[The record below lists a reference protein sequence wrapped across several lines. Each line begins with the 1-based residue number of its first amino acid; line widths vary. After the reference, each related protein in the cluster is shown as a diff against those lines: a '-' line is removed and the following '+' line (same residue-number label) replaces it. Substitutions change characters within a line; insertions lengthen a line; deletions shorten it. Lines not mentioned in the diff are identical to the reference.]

1 MEENRDLLKT
11 LDWKALG
18 NVSDGQ
24 PIKKRLPRKVR
35 QAPDYYFLP
44 RRSIPTTIALY
55 GAIGAAGIGA
65 GMLVELWINKKVQ
78 EDGGIIWE
86 MDKN

>member
-1 MEENRDLLKT
+1 MEENIDLLKT

-18 NVSDGQ
+18 NVPDGQ
-24 PIKKRLPRKVR
+24 PIKKRLPRKV
-35 QAPDYYFLP
+35 
-44 RRSIPTTIALY
+44 RSIPTTIALY

-78 EDGGIIWE
+78 EDGGIIW
-86 MDKN
+86 